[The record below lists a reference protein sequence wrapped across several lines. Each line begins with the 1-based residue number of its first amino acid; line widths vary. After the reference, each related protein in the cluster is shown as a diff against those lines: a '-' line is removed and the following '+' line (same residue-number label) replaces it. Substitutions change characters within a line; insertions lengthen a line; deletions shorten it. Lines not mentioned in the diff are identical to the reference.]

1 MEEAVSPDRLIALRK
16 FFAAIEPRTPEV
28 VALMYA
34 RLFAAVPEAA
44 SLFKGDLQDQQQ
56 RFGLMLQSIVRLTR
70 SSHLWPV
77 SAFTGQA
84 SVPAVDMLGTRHA
97 DAGVV
102 PEHFELMKQ
111 VLCDCCA
118 EMFPKDFT
126 PPVQEALAFIFDVM
140 SRSLVMTVELAKANR
155 DKKNR
160 LPAREGPAAAGD
172 LSSYLDGG
180 AVTQP
185 A

>member
-1 MEEAVSPDRLIALRK
+1 MSPDRLLALRK
-16 FFAAIEPRTPEV
+16 FFAAIEPRLPEV

-44 SLFKGDLQDQQQ
+44 SLFKGDLADQQ
-56 RFGLMLQSIVRLTR
+56 RRYGLMLQSIIKLTR

-77 SAFTGQA
+77 SAFSGQA

-111 VLCDCCA
+111 VLCGCCS
-118 EMFPKDFT
+118 EMFPNDFT
-126 PPVQEALAFIFDVM
+126 PPAQEALGFIFDVM
-140 SRSLVMTVELAKANR
+140 SRSLVRTVELAQVNR
-155 DKKNR
+155 DKKNK
-160 LPAREGPAAAGD
+160 LPDREMAPANGD
-172 LSSYLDGG
+172 LGAYLD
-180 AVTQP
+180 AWENQR
-185 A
+185 